1 MALSLRS
8 PTWVPAHTAAAAIQR
23 STASVSRVALVDGA
37 RSRPWHGPVALDTSP
52 GLSRDGNAAVQARSV
67 RAKARRVEG
76 NPKGDG
82 EGLDED
88 VRVGLNEVSN
98 EAVRAMLSEDIQA
111 VSAMKRKVDEAGEYL
126 VAEGHMD
133 AARFMLIIK
142 GMLEHQLLPEVE
154 ELEGPFRA
162 AYDKMASVLDNSGWM
177 LAPPGLEGGPDMVD
191 DDLLPPVLRSP
202 Y

>member
-1 MALSLRS
+1 MAFSLRS
-8 PTWVPAHTAAAAIQR
+8 PTWIPAHTAASRIQG
-23 STASVSRVALVDGA
+23 STSSATRVALVDGA

-67 RAKARRVEG
+67 RARARRVEG
-76 NPKGDG
+76 NSEGGGDA
-82 EGLDED
+82 LDED
-88 VRVGLNEVSN
+88 VRIGLNEVSN

-133 AARFMLIIK
+133 AARFMLIVK

-154 ELEGPFRA
+154 DLEGPFRA

-177 LAPPGLEGGPDMVD
+177 LAPPGQEGGPDMVD
-191 DDLLPPVLRSP
+191 DELLPPVLRSP